1 MQGLKEAGGAKSRVH
16 EQDTTYKACYRVTLS
31 QFIGLY
37 KLRKKA
43 FLTKKK
49 YKKCIFSKETYI
61 GHPKRGGFSLHE
73 TRNSWQ
79 KT

>member
-1 MQGLKEAGGAKSRVH
+1 MLL
-16 EQDTTYKACYRVTLS
+16 TLS

-49 YKKCIFSKETYI
+49 YKKCIFAKETYL
-61 GHPKRGGFSLHE
+61 GHPKKGGFFYMKRGILSK
-73 TRNSWQ
+73 NAI
-79 KT
+79 

>member
-1 MQGLKEAGGAKSRVH
+1 MADILI
-16 EQDTTYKACYRVTLS
+16 TLS

-49 YKKCIFSKETYI
+49 YKKCIFAKETYL
-61 GHPKRGGFSLHE
+61 GHPKKGGFFYMKRGILSK
-73 TRNSWQ
+73 NAI
-79 KT
+79 